1 MIEQSSNV
9 ISALDRIGNIIASC
23 SDSGGSPHIEYPYLA
38 DGPVEHFLAFSIREH
53 HTLKDANTPHPY
65 FSNQGYFT
73 DLQGRVLPGSRC
85 ETSLAIDISKIGET
99 YEWPP
104 QQPSP
109 FNKPPSI
116 FDHTDPL
123 GHSKQ
128 AYFFGDG
135 SSLVTTGPSVPKVV
149 PLKSGGAQFWVS
161 SVGILA
167 QGTGK
172 YEGARGTSVYTG
184 CAHFPIWPDTVEG
197 QLKILAAGFEAM
209 ISAYFRL
216 VLKADRKK

>member
-1 MIEQSSNV
+1 MAESRTVIE
-9 ISALDRIGNIIASC
+9 ALDRIGNAFAS
-23 SDSGGSPHIEYPYLA
+23 SGGGSSNIEYPHLA
-38 DGPVEHFLAFSIREH
+38 NGPVERVLAFNIKEH
-53 HTLKDANTPHPY
+53 HVLRDADTPHPY

-85 ETSLAIDISKIGET
+85 ETSLAIDPSKIGET

-104 QQPSP
+104 AQPEP
-109 FNKPPSI
+109 FDQPPSI

-135 SSLVTTGPSVPKVV
+135 SSLVTTGPSVPKILR
-149 PLKSGGAQFWVS
+149 LKGGGAHLWVAS
-161 SVGILA
+161 AGVIA

-172 YEGARGTSVYTG
+172 YEGARGLSSYIG
-184 CAHFPIWPDTVEG
+184 CAHFPFWPQQPAD
-197 QLKILAAGFEAM
+197 QLKVLAAGFEAT
-209 ISAYFRL
+209 ITAYFKL
-216 VLKADRKK
+216 VLKADIE